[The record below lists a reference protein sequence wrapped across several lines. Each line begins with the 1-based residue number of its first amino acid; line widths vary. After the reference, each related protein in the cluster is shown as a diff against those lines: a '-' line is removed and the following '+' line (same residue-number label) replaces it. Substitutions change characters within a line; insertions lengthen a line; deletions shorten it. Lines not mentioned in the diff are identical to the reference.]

1 MLENLKWAGLIHPLE
16 TLQYLLEYV
25 CEYIDRLHSSIGMEQ
40 RFGSVSSRDF
50 LPRESVALEGE
61 QRMASAIDTTTTYS
75 EEDAVKCQEPCH
87 TASERHDES
96 LGFMDLFESQSLVDV
111 DLLTSDGTCISAHKV
126 VLAAHS
132 PYFRAM
138 FAGASSNMIENARS
152 CVHVEHVDGATL
164 RMLLKIVYSAL
175 PDTSAARCAFLE
187 DDIIQKDASTEV
199 PKLLGA
205 ASYLSVQSVMEVSSD
220 FLRAKMHVGNVVDIL
235 LLAERYDCVDVY
247 IAAKMFLKD
256 NLGSLLRS
264 KEGAR
269 SLCVLSRDFMLD
281 ALSVRAGSPCLYRE
295 ADVLSAAILWARD
308 SMDKKD
314 DVVYLLDRSEIV
326 FYSDELDMACQ
337 LLKDLK
343 TQEGEKEP
351 FVQDELIEHVRQ
363 YIQGS
368 LVSSSEPSMNYSYKR
383 VYEMCPDANGQIHR
397 EYWGETQLIASGGI
411 CNAWQSLRSTEIYDV
426 VSETWSRGPDMP
438 LECSFGHACKCAN
451 GQMYIAG
458 KFAGAS
464 LLQYMPEESQ
474 WHIHQNDSS
483 YTPRVNSA
491 CVSLGND
498 VFVLGGRATQGKDR
512 HPGNLNECFE
522 SSTGTW
528 KKLAPM
534 NHYRASLDACAV
546 YGRIWCIGGQS
557 LRQTHDTME
566 WYEPERDAWF
576 ISSARMSVPRKYATV
591 TTIRGNIIVIGGLD
605 SNRTRLCTV
614 EAYDPRAGKWRQ
626 FESLPE
632 TISSAASCVLNNESA
647 FVAGGRVGYD
657 GTETNRMFWYS
668 IRTDRWNKCTSMN
681 LGARANFALASF

>member
-1 MLENLKWAGLIHPLE
+1 
-16 TLQYLLEYV
+16 
-25 CEYIDRLHSSIGMEQ
+25 MEQ
-40 RFGSVSSRDF
+40 RFDSMSSRAF
-50 LPRESVALEGE
+50 PRGSLALREELPRASSTTGIQDSEYTKETSGTERCLPVVGE
-61 QRMASAIDTTTTYS
+61 RQDDSS
-75 EEDAVKCQEPCH
+75 G
-87 TASERHDES
+87 
-96 LGFMDLFESQSLVDV
+96 LLDLFLCGSLVDV
-111 DLLTSDGTCISAHKV
+111 DLETSDGTRISAHKV

-164 RMLLKIVYSAL
+164 RMLLKIVYSTL
-175 PDTSAARCAFLE
+175 PDTSAARCAFIE
-187 DDIIQKDASTEV
+187 ECIIEKDASTEV

-220 FLRAKMHVGNVVDIL
+220 YLQAKMHVGNVVDIL

-264 KEGAR
+264 MEGAR
-269 SLCVLSRDFMLD
+269 SLCVLSREFMLD
-281 ALSVRAGSPCLYRE
+281 ALSVQARSSCLYRE
-295 ADVLSAAILWARD
+295 ADVLSAGMLWARD

-326 FYSDELDMACQ
+326 FYSDEMDIACRM
-337 LLKDLK
+337 LADVS
-343 TQEGEKEP
+343 QEEKEP
-351 FVQDELIEHVRQ
+351 LVPNELIEHVRQ
-363 YIQGS
+363 YIQGH
-368 LVSSSEPSMNYSYKR
+368 LVPSSDHDEYSMKYSYKR
-383 VYEMCPDANGQIHR
+383 VYEMCPDENGQIHR

-474 WHIHQNDSS
+474 WHVHQHDPDC

-512 HPGNLNECFE
+512 HPGNLNECFQ

-576 ISSARMSVPRKYATV
+576 VSSARMSEPRKYATV

-614 EAYDPRAGKWRQ
+614 EAYDPRAGQWRQ

-657 GTETNRMFWYS
+657 GSETNRMFWYS
-668 IRTDRWNKCTSMN
+668 IRTNKWIECSSMDRP
-681 LGARANFALASF
+681 RANFALASF